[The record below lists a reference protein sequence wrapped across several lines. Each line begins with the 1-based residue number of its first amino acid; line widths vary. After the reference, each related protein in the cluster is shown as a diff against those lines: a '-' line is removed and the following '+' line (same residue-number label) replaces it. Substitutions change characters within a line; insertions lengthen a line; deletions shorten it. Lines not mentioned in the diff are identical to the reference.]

1 MAKEETNDS
10 NLIIFEGK
18 KVTPKKSILIFLNI
32 TINSIAT
39 SMLATSLTTAL
50 PPIMEDLNISVNTG
64 QWLTSGF
71 ILFLAVMT
79 PFTAYL
85 ITRFKTK
92 PLYFVSV
99 AMFIIGLIICA
110 VSSNFYLMMF
120 GRVIQ
125 GVGNSLLSSMGQV
138 IILTIF
144 PKEQIG
150 TMMGWYGLSFGV
162 APIIAPTI
170 AGLLVDSVG
179 WRMIFVIAIVILV
192 ISFIWAIFIFEN
204 VLPLMNKHFDVI
216 SLGLSILTF
225 GGVTL
230 AISNVGTNDFVSY
243 QVLVPLIVGLIA
255 SVFFFSRQL
264 KIKVPFL
271 DVRVLKNKNFT
282 ISVIAT
288 IVLQFTIM
296 GSSIIIPIY
305 VQQLK
310 GKSATISGLV
320 LLPGSL
326 AMAITSPLAGK
337 IYDKIGMKLLITIG
351 PILLAVTNLSV
362 YFIRIEHSIWI
373 YSGINIFRCI
383 AMGVLLMPLVSWSM
397 IEIPNT
403 KTSDA
408 TALYNS
414 FRSIAGAVGGTSFIS
429 IMTKV
434 SKAVAHSK
442 PNPEMYGI
450 NIVFLIMSITSF
462 IVFLIGLFGCK
473 SNKSKKQDNNKKEI
487 DQDKIDKI
495 EIEIDEGKTK
505 SNHNEEEEN
514 SESSTVIDKE
524 ISYDKSTNQSDSET
538 EMENETDITSKMEVL
553 DNTDEFDSVK
563 KDDASEIKVVILT
576 EKLRNEEFSVDG
588 FGINK
593 CASLVIRGEVLR
605 FLNKS
610 NPIFY
615 LSSQDLPKT
624 NFYSHLGVPF
634 SNDLE
639 LKPII

>member
-1 MAKEETNDS
+1 MS
-10 NLIIFEGK
+10 NEKTINNNIVIFEGK
-18 KVTPKKSILIFLNI
+18 KVSQKKSVLIFLNI

-50 PPIMEDLNISVNTG
+50 PPIMKDLKISVNVG

-99 AMFIIGLIICA
+99 IMFILGLAICA
-110 VSSNFYLMMF
+110 ISNNFYLMMF
-120 GRVIQ
+120 GRIIQ
-125 GVGNSLLSSMGQV
+125 GVGNGLLSSMGQV

-144 PKEQIG
+144 PKEKIG

-162 APIIAPTI
+162 APIIAPTV

-179 WRMIFVIAIVILV
+179 WRMIFVIAIAILV
-192 ISFIWAIFIFEN
+192 ISFIWAIFIFDN
-204 VLPLMNKHFDVI
+204 VLPLMNKHFDGF
-216 SLGLSILTF
+216 SLILSILTF
-225 GGVTL
+225 GGLTL
-230 AISNVGTNDFVSY
+230 AISIVGTNSFLSY
-243 QVLVPLIVGLIA
+243 EVLTPLIIGLIS

-271 DVRVLKNKNFT
+271 DVRVLKDKKFS

-296 GSSIIIPIY
+296 GSAIIIPIY
-305 VQQLK
+305 VQQIK

-320 LLPGSL
+320 LLPGSIV
-326 AMAITSPLAGK
+326 MAIMSPL
-337 IYDKIGMKLLITIG
+337 
-351 PILLAVTNLSV
+351 SV
-362 YFIRIEHSIWI
+362 EDSIWI
-373 YSGINIFRCI
+373 YSVINIFRCI

-397 IEIPNT
+397 TDIPVT

-442 PNPEMYGI
+442 PNPDMYGI
-450 NIVFLIMSITSF
+450 NVVFLIMSITSL
-462 IVFLIGLFGCK
+462 IVFLIGIFGYK
-473 SNKSKKQDNNKKEI
+473 YTEKQNNSKKEI
-487 DQDKIDKI
+487 EQNAFA
-495 EIEIDEGKTK
+495 IEIDDIKNKKGKNQNHDK
-505 SNHNEEEEN
+505 NEQSN
-514 SESSTVIDKE
+514 SKTVIDDN
-524 ISYDKSTNQSDSET
+524 ISSDKTYSSDVET
-538 EMENETDITSKMEVL
+538 LMENSVINKK
-553 DNTDEFDSVK
+553 NDE
-563 KDDASEIKVVILT
+563 SEIKLVVD
-576 EKLRNEEFSVDG
+576 K
-588 FGINK
+588 
-593 CASLVIRGEVLR
+593 
-605 FLNKS
+605 
-610 NPIFY
+610 
-615 LSSQDLPKT
+615 
-624 NFYSHLGVPF
+624 
-634 SNDLE
+634 
-639 LKPII
+639 

>member
-1 MAKEETNDS
+1 MKKTIN
-10 NLIIFEGK
+10 NNIVIFEGK
-18 KVTPKKSILIFLNI
+18 KVSQKKSVLIFLNI

-50 PPIMEDLNISVNTG
+50 PPIMKDLKISVNVG

-92 PLYFVSV
+92 SLYFVSV
-99 AMFIIGLIICA
+99 IMFILGLAICA
-110 VSSNFYLMMF
+110 ISNNFYLMMF
-120 GRVIQ
+120 GRIIQ
-125 GVGNSLLSSMGQV
+125 GVGNGLLSSMGQV

-144 PKEQIG
+144 PKEKIG

-162 APIIAPTI
+162 APIIAPTV

-179 WRMIFVIAIVILV
+179 WRMIFVIAIAILV
-192 ISFIWAIFIFEN
+192 ISFIWAIFIFDN
-204 VLPLMNKHFDVI
+204 VLPLMNKHFDGF
-216 SLGLSILTF
+216 SLILSILTF

-230 AISNVGTNDFVSY
+230 AISIVGTNSFLSY
-243 QVLVPLIVGLIA
+243 EVLTPLIIGLIS

-271 DVRVLKNKNFT
+271 DVRVLKDKKFS

-296 GSSIIIPIY
+296 GSAIIIPIY
-305 VQQLK
+305 VQQIK

-320 LLPGSL
+320 LLPGSIV
-326 AMAITSPLAGK
+326 MAIMSPLSGK
-337 IYDKIGMKLLITIG
+337 IYDKFGIKYLITYG
-351 PILLAVTNLSV
+351 PLLLSVTNFIV
-362 YFIRIEHSIWI
+362 YFIKVEDSIWI
-373 YSGINIFRCI
+373 YSVINIFRCI

-397 IEIPNT
+397 TDIPVT

-442 PNPEMYGI
+442 PNPDMYGI
-450 NIVFLIMSITSF
+450 NVVFLIMSITSL
-462 IVFLIGLFGCK
+462 IVFLIGIFGYK
-473 SNKSKKQDNNKKEI
+473 YTEKQNNSKKEI
-487 DQDKIDKI
+487 EQNAFA
-495 EIEIDEGKTK
+495 IEIDDIKNKKGKNQNHDK
-505 SNHNEEEEN
+505 NEQSNSN
-514 SESSTVIDKE
+514 TVIDDN
-524 ISYDKSTNQSDSET
+524 ISSDKTYSSDVET
-538 EMENETDITSKMEVL
+538 LMENSVINKK
-553 DNTDEFDSVK
+553 NDE
-563 KDDASEIKVVILT
+563 SEIKLVVD
-576 EKLRNEEFSVDG
+576 K
-588 FGINK
+588 
-593 CASLVIRGEVLR
+593 
-605 FLNKS
+605 
-610 NPIFY
+610 
-615 LSSQDLPKT
+615 
-624 NFYSHLGVPF
+624 
-634 SNDLE
+634 
-639 LKPII
+639 

>member
-110 VSSNFYLMMF
+110 VSSNFYSMMF

-563 KDDASEIKVVILT
+563 KDDASEIKVVV
-576 EKLRNEEFSVDG
+576 N
-588 FGINK
+588 N
-593 CASLVIRGEVLR
+593 
-605 FLNKS
+605 
-610 NPIFY
+610 
-615 LSSQDLPKT
+615 
-624 NFYSHLGVPF
+624 
-634 SNDLE
+634 
-639 LKPII
+639 

>member
-588 FGINK
+588 IIEKLINTTNSIDK
-593 CASLVIRGEVLR
+593 DL
-605 FLNKS
+605 S

>member
-563 KDDASEIKVVILT
+563 KDDASEIKVVV
-576 EKLRNEEFSVDG
+576 N
-588 FGINK
+588 N
-593 CASLVIRGEVLR
+593 
-605 FLNKS
+605 
-610 NPIFY
+610 
-615 LSSQDLPKT
+615 
-624 NFYSHLGVPF
+624 
-634 SNDLE
+634 
-639 LKPII
+639 

>member
-1 MAKEETNDS
+1 MAKEETNDN

-18 KVTPKKSILIFLNI
+18 KVTPKRSILIFLNI

-50 PPIMEDLNISVNTG
+50 PPIMKDLNISVNTG

-92 PLYFVSV
+92 PLYFASV
-99 AMFIIGLIICA
+99 AMFILGLVICA
-110 VSSNFYLMMF
+110 VSRNFYLMMF

-144 PKEQIG
+144 PKEKIG
-150 TMMGWYGLSFGV
+150 TMMGWFGLSFGV

-179 WRMIFVIAIVILV
+179 WRMIFVIAIIILV
-192 ISFIWAIFIFEN
+192 ISFIWAIFIIDN
-204 VLPLMNKHFDVI
+204 VLPLMDKHFDVI

-243 QVLVPLIVGLIA
+243 QVLVPLFVGLIA

-296 GSSIIIPIY
+296 GSAIIIPIY
-305 VQQLK
+305 VQQIK
-310 GKSATISGLV
+310 GESATISGLV

-351 PILLAVTNLSV
+351 PILLAVTNFSV
-362 YFIRIEHSIWI
+362 FFIRIEHSIWI
-373 YSGINIFRCI
+373 YSAINIFRCI

-450 NIVFLIMSITSF
+450 NIVFLVMSITSF

-473 SNKSKKQDNNKKEI
+473 SNNKKQNNNTKEV
-487 DQDKIDKI
+487 DQDKGDKI
-495 EIEIDEGKTK
+495 EIEIDERKTK
-505 SNHNEEEEN
+505 SDHSEDEEN
-514 SESSTVIDKE
+514 SENSTVIDKE
-524 ISYDKSTNQSDSET
+524 VSLDKSTNPSESET
-538 EMENETDITSKMEVL
+538 EMENESDITSKKEVL
-553 DNTDEFDSVK
+553 DSIDEATSPK
-563 KDDASEIKVVILT
+563 KDNTSEIKVVV
-576 EKLRNEEFSVDG
+576 KN
-588 FGINK
+588 
-593 CASLVIRGEVLR
+593 
-605 FLNKS
+605 
-610 NPIFY
+610 
-615 LSSQDLPKT
+615 
-624 NFYSHLGVPF
+624 
-634 SNDLE
+634 
-639 LKPII
+639 

>member
-553 DNTDEFDSVK
+553 DNTDEFASVK
-563 KDDASEIKVVILT
+563 KDDASEIKVVV
-576 EKLRNEEFSVDG
+576 N
-588 FGINK
+588 N
-593 CASLVIRGEVLR
+593 
-605 FLNKS
+605 
-610 NPIFY
+610 
-615 LSSQDLPKT
+615 
-624 NFYSHLGVPF
+624 
-634 SNDLE
+634 
-639 LKPII
+639 

>member
-337 IYDKIGMKLLITIG
+337 IYDKIGIKLLITIG

-553 DNTDEFDSVK
+553 DNTDEFASVK
-563 KDDASEIKVVILT
+563 KDDASEIKVVV
-576 EKLRNEEFSVDG
+576 N
-588 FGINK
+588 N
-593 CASLVIRGEVLR
+593 
-605 FLNKS
+605 
-610 NPIFY
+610 
-615 LSSQDLPKT
+615 
-624 NFYSHLGVPF
+624 
-634 SNDLE
+634 
-639 LKPII
+639 